1 MGSEGVRVRVNII
14 GKLPP
19 PKGGVTVHNERL
31 FMWLRK
37 RNIDAKFTS
46 INNVDNKDDNVVY
59 VNNMIKWMINHLI
72 KGFDSDIVHYQG
84 ANYFG
89 LIYLV
94 LVNYIFKNKFKLVF
108 TIHGEGYINRLR
120 EKKLLG
126 FIIRLCFKKIDRIFV
141 GGEHLAHQV
150 KLFKGDTT
158 NVVCV
163 DAFLPP
169 LKEGEK
175 GIPKNLDKLFESN
188 IPVIC
193 VNAYNVHL
201 ISHKSDLY
209 GLHIISKLAKRLTE
223 ENIDCK
229 FIVMIADINNRDYL
243 NGLFSNLDN
252 VVLLSDN
259 TINGWEIIS
268 KSDLL
273 IRPTSTDAN
282 AISMKEAMMYGVD
295 VIASDVVPRY
305 KGVQTFCYPNVE
317 DLFDKVC
324 YSLNYGFDKV
334 EVENNIDDY
343 IFHYDCIYKM
353 K

>member
-1 MGSEGVRVRVNII
+1 MRVNII

-37 RNIDAKFTS
+37 RSIDVKFTS
-46 INNVDNKDDNVVY
+46 INKVDHKDDNIVH
-59 VNNMIKWMINHLI
+59 VNNIIKWMAKHLI
-72 KGFDSDIVHYQG
+72 KGFDFDIVHYQG

-89 LIYLV
+89 LIYLT
-94 LVNYIFKNKFKLVF
+94 LVNFIFKKKFKLLF

-120 EKKLLG
+120 GKKVLG
-126 FIIRLCFKKIDRIFV
+126 FIIRLCFKNIDRIFV

-150 KLFKGDTT
+150 QLFKGDKN

-169 LKEGEK
+169 LSEGEK
-175 GIPKNLDKLFESN
+175 GIPEYLDKLFESD

-201 ISHKSDLY
+201 ISPESDLY
-209 GLHIISKLAKRLTE
+209 GLHIISNLAKRLTE
-223 ENIDCK
+223 DSIACK
-229 FIVMIADINNRDYL
+229 FIVMVADINEKDYL
-243 NGLFSNLDN
+243 HSLFSSLDN
-252 VVLLSDN
+252 VVLLSDD
-259 TINGWEIIS
+259 TINGWEVIS

-305 KGVQTFCYPNVE
+305 KGVQTFCYPDVE

-324 YSLNYGFDKV
+324 YSLKYGFEKV

-343 IFHYDCIYKM
+343 IFHYIDIYKM